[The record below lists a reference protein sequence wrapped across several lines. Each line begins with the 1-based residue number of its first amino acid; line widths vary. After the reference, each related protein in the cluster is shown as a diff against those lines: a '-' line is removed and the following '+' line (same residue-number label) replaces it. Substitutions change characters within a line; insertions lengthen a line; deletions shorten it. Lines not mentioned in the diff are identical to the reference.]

1 MVESAE
7 ARQRTLG
14 ELQGAIDAWIQE
26 NGGYWPPLS
35 LLARLTEETGEVA
48 REYNHRFG
56 AKKKK
61 ASEPPASHD
70 DPLAMELADVL
81 FIVLCMANEQGVD
94 LDVAFSA
101 MMEKLRIRDA
111 GRFTTAAADARG
123 R

>member
-1 MVESAE
+1 MAASGDSRSIA
-7 ARQRTLG
+7 
-14 ELQGAIDAWIQE
+14 ELQGAIDAWIKE

-61 ASEPPASHD
+61 AGEIEAEIPGQ

-81 FIVLCMANEQGVD
+81 FIVLCMANEQGIA
-94 LDVAFSA
+94 LDVAFA
-101 MMEKLRIRDA
+101 DMMQKLRIRDA
-111 GRFTTAAADARG
+111 GRFTSR
-123 R
+123 